1 MQANKETSSCSGYCH
16 HQACLR
22 WIALYCR
29 LFQGPDLATR
39 QRPNVVGRGTFA
51 LQLRR
56 QHSIVAAVGL
66 RVVVLE
72 IVGSNALY
80 RMASM
85 SVRHPVTSLAVCPT
99 ATNMVVAGDS
109 RHSILVFVSGVPA
122 QGEGKKNGTSNSP
135 AVLSVAG
142 ADVHSRPVTA
152 CLPVP
157 RPGAGVP
164 VRSAYQLSLPMQ

>member
-1 MQANKETSSCSGYCH
+1 M
-16 HQACLR
+16 
-22 WIALYCR
+22 
-29 LFQGPDLATR
+29 
-39 QRPNVVGRGTFA
+39 
-51 LQLRR
+51 
-56 QHSIVAAVGL
+56 
-66 RVVVLE
+66 VVLE

-109 RHSILVFVSGVPA
+109 RHSVVVFVSGVPA

-164 VRSAYQLSLPMQ
+164 VRSAYQLPPYAVSFNRLSPVVWGSNVFTDGLHRVHAFLVLSAWLPTSDSSLLALQCAAHVAEF